1 MGWQERVARMVTL
14 RTEWTPTG
22 KLGGKMPL
30 FYIVFAERL
39 ILKWVD
45 SFNIEIHVN
54 YT

>member
-1 MGWQERVARMVTL
+1 MAGACSTHGNFEDGMDPYWQA
-14 RTEWTPTG
+14 WWQDASF
-22 KLGGKMPL
+22 

-45 SFNIEIHVN
+45 SFNIEIHIK